1 MESLINIPI
10 IVDNKTH
17 HRFEWNSGE
26 YKKLKAVFCS
36 PDVQLALV
44 FNDGKEVFIRNFD
57 FQKTKDIAPN
67 NRVLFIDKELKNE
80 VITGVVSVRDI
91 KSENKSV
98 YLIVE
103 K

>member
-10 IVDNKTH
+10 IVDNKAH

-26 YKKLKAVFCS
+26 YKKLKAIFCS
-36 PDVQLALV
+36 PDVQLSLV
-44 FNDGKEVFIRNFD
+44 FNDGKQVFLRQFNFEESVS
-57 FQKTKDIAPN
+57 TPPN
-67 NRVLFIDKELKNE
+67 SRVIFINKELKNE
-80 VITGVVSVRDI
+80 VITGVVSVGDV
-91 KSENKSV
+91 KSEYKSV